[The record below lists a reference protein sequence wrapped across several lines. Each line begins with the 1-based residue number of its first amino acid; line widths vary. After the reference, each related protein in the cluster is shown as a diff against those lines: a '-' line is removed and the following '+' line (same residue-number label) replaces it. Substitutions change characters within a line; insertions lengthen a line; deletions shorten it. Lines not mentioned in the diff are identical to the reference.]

1 MGAVSCHV
9 NCLHYVKQYD
19 MYLLN
24 YEVNKV
30 DLSCNDEI
38 MKIVNSDAY
47 CGSLI
52 NSTGPFAD
60 CLAKMVR
67 NTFVKS
73 QQKPNS
79 SALCVSLCPT
89 GRK

>member
-1 MGAVSCHV
+1 MGAALVTLTVCTTLNSMI
-9 NCLHYVKQYD
+9 YT
-19 MYLLN
+19 YLTRT
-24 YEVNKV
+24 VDKV

-38 MKIVNSDAY
+38 MKIVDNDAY

-67 NTFVKS
+67 NTFAKS